1 MVDSSPHHA
10 TLGQLDFR
18 LTLPAGRRSSSEKAM
33 LWANGHQAGNGD
45 DACHAITILLVI

>member
-1 MVDSSPHHA
+1 MVDISLHHA

-33 LWANGHQAGNGD
+33 LWASGHQAGNGD
-45 DACHAITILLVI
+45 DACHATTILPVI